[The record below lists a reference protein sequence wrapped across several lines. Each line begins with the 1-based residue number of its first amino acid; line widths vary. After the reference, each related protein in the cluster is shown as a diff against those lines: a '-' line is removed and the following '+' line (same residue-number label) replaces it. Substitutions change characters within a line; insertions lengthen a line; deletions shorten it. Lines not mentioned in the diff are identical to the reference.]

1 MKIIFCRTT
10 FGVFLYYLLLGWWI
24 YVPEATEGIHHTPS
38 KKYKKERRRFVQS
51 IQYSPLDNPHC
62 ARKFIYSLN
71 ARRNCA
77 FAEVLLLCYHDRTGN
92 YHMSQIELTFLFLGI
107 AALLLLGN
115 ILRADIVALLLM
127 LALGLSGILT
137 AQEAFSGFSRSA
149 VVIMFSAFILAEG
162 LHRSGLTERI
172 GLFIIKLFGKGE
184 RRLIFGVMTASAL
197 LSLFMNNIA
206 AASLL
211 FPSLSGM
218 ARRSKVSPSKL
229 LMPLAFGTILGGMA
243 TLLTTTNI
251 IVSGLLR
258 DSKLHG
264 FTLIDFAPIG
274 IPLALAGI
282 LFMVFIGSKLLP
294 NQSPAQRHEEG
305 EESDDLLNTY
315 QLAERLVRAE
325 VCKGGSLDGV
335 TLEKSGLREKYHLN
349 VIAIQRGRLT
359 LATEARTILNGEDVL
374 LIMARPEDSIP
385 ASLTDI
391 LEILPSGEWE
401 QDYLSTP
408 NMKLIEA
415 AIAPRSHL
423 VPQTLREIRF
433 EQKFGARVLAVWRR
447 GRSIRTRL
455 ADLPL
460 EFGDGLLLQG
470 TEKSLT
476 LLQTEPGLILLA
488 ESAPS
493 MQMTLRGWFTTL
505 VMALTLTL
513 AVIFPDQIAEIMLGG
528 AVTMVLIRTLSMDQ
542 AYRAIDWRS
551 LFLVAGM
558 LPVGVALNKT
568 GASTM
573 FANGIL
579 SSFGGAGHLVLLTGF
594 VLLTVALTQVING
607 AAAVTVVA
615 PVAIITAQQ
624 VGMEPRSVAMAVAIG
639 SSMAFM
645 SPLGHSVNVM
655 VMGAGGYTFRDYARV
670 GVPLT
675 ILLVIF
681 LLLILPLVMPI
692 G

>member
-1 MKIIFCRTT
+1 M
-10 FGVFLYYLLLGWWI
+10 
-24 YVPEATEGIHHTPS
+24 TP
-38 KKYKKERRRFVQS
+38 
-51 IQYSPLDNPHC
+51 
-62 ARKFIYSLN
+62 
-71 ARRNCA
+71 
-77 FAEVLLLCYHDRTGN
+77 
-92 YHMSQIELTFLFLGI
+92 IELTFLFLGI

-115 ILRADIVALLLM
+115 LLRADIVALMLM

-137 AQEAFSGFSRSA
+137 SQEAFSGFSRSA
-149 VVIMFSAFILAEG
+149 VIIMLSAFILAEG
-162 LHRSGLTERI
+162 LHRSGLTERM
-172 GLFIIKLFGKGE
+172 GSFIIKLFGKGE
-184 RRLIFGVMTASAL
+184 RRLILGVMTASAV

-211 FPSLSGM
+211 FPSLSGV

-258 DSKLHG
+258 DAKLPG
-264 FTLIDFAPIG
+264 FTLTDFAPIG
-274 IPLALAGI
+274 LPLAFAGI
-282 LFMVFIGSKLLP
+282 LFMVFQGRKLLP
-294 NQSPAQRHEEG
+294 DRSPAQRHEESEG
-305 EESDDLLNTY
+305 SDDLLDTY

-325 VCKGGSLDGV
+325 VRKGGSLDGI

-349 VIAIQRGRLT
+349 VIAIQRGRST
-359 LATEARTILNGEDVL
+359 LAVEAKTVLKSADIL
-374 LIMARPEDSIP
+374 LIMARPEDSLP
-385 ASLTDI
+385 APLVEMLS
-391 LEILPSGEWE
+391 ILPSGAWQ

-423 VPQTLREIRF
+423 AHQTLQEIRF

-470 TEKSLT
+470 TEKSVS
-476 LLQTEPGLILLA
+476 LLRTEPGLILLA

-493 MQMTLRGWFTTL
+493 TRMTLRGWLTTL
-505 VMALTLTL
+505 IMAVTLIL
-513 AVIFPDQIAEIMLGG
+513 AVVFPDQIAEIMLSG
-528 AVTMVLIRTLSMDQ
+528 AVGMVLIRTLSMDQ

-558 LPVGVALNKT
+558 LPVGIALNKT
-568 GASTM
+568 GASSI
-573 FANGIL
+573 FADAIF
-579 SSFGGAGHLVLLTGF
+579 SSFGGAGHLVFLAGF
-594 VLLTVALTQVING
+594 VLLTVALTQVVNG
-607 AAAVTVVA
+607 AVAVTIIA
-615 PVAIITAQQ
+615 PIAIAAAKQ
-624 VGMEPRSVAMAVAIG
+624 VGMEPRSVAMAVALA

-645 SPLGHSVNVM
+645 SPLGHAVNVL
-655 VMGAGGYTFRDYARV
+655 VMGAGGYSFRDYARV
-670 GVPLT
+670 GIPLT
-675 ILLVIF
+675 LLLVI
-681 LLLILPLVMPI
+681 LLLVILPFIMPI